1 MLKSLLVCT
10 HGHGSFCL
18 RIGSIASTPYGGGT
32 FDPSRCNSDTCG
44 SYAISSKKITV
55 HWDGGSVDNWTF
67 ETTADGIQL
76 NNTTFR
82 PARPMTAAA
91 LVGKWSAAGGNVY
104 MFDANGRFSF
114 GAGSAPGLG
123 GTYRIQGLTLTLT
136 FDDGD
141 TKHRTLFG
149 ASAGEPI
156 GMISVDR
163 EAYARK

>member
-1 MLKSLLVCT
+1 MDT
-10 HGHGSFCL
+10 WPFEG
-18 RIGSIASTPYGGGT
+18 TP
-32 FDPSRCNSDTCG
+32 DS
-44 SYAISSKKITV
+44 
-55 HWDGGSVDNWTF
+55 
-67 ETTADGIQL
+67 IQL

-82 PARPMTAAA
+82 PAGPMTATA

-104 MFDANGRFSF
+104 SFDANGRFNF
-114 GAGSAPGLG
+114 GTGSALGLG

-141 TKHRTLFG
+141 MRHRTLFG